1 MLARYGDL
9 PSRWALVRNYHQ
21 AKAVRAVVTPDQVTR
36 YALDILV
43 SKPAGVDKAEFEFI
57 FDLTQIAKD
66 RKSKTVGSATLQ
78 AVRDDPRLQ
87 DPLTLGA
94 IMGQFAFAPNAC
106 DSVLAAAR
114 KASIDGVGEDGCDEQ
129 TRTALIAF
137 AKDKG
142 ASGIDAAARKAAAEE
157 IKTLDA
163 QAAK

>member
-21 AKAVRAVVTPDQVTR
+21 AKVVRAVVTPEEVTR

-43 SKPAGVDKAEFEFI
+43 SKPAGVEKAEFEFI
-57 FDLTQIAKD
+57 FDLTQIAQD
-66 RKSKTVGSATLQ
+66 RKSKVVGSAAIQ
-78 AVRDDPRLQ
+78 AIRDDPRLQ

-94 IMGQFAFAPNAC
+94 IMGQIAFAPDAC
-106 DSVLAAAR
+106 GSVLAAAK
-114 KASIDGVGEDGCDEQ
+114 KAGIDGVGSDGCDED

-137 AKDKG
+137 AREKG
-142 ASGIDAAARKAAAEE
+142 AAGVDAAARKAAADG